1 VITGILFTSLSTLS
15 QCAALLANCSLEK
28 EFTQEKA
35 YKYSIGKG
43 GPPMRIAI
51 TGGTGFVGHALVKK
65 LAESGHTV
73 FILTRST
80 EGKKNGNNIHYVQW
94 LNEGDR
100 PAAQLKEIDYIVNL
114 AGESINSGR
123 WTEERKK
130 RIMKSRLDAT
140 EAVLKIIDELEVKP
154 EALINA
160 SAVGFYGTSETETF
174 TEASTEPA
182 DDFLAQ
188 TVKQW
193 EDKAAEAG
201 KWGVRTAFCRFGIIL
216 EKSDGALPR
225 MALPYKLFA
234 GGNVGSGRQWV
245 SWIHLEDVA
254 QGIIFAMENKNF
266 SGPANFTSPHPVQ
279 MKQFGKTLGSVLH
292 RPHWI
297 PAPAFALKLALG
309 EMSKLV
315 LEGQCVL
322 PAKLEAAGFSFRYPE
337 LKEALKDIY

>member
-1 VITGILFTSLSTLS
+1 
-15 QCAALLANCSLEK
+15 
-28 EFTQEKA
+28 
-35 YKYSIGKG
+35 
-43 GPPMRIAI
+43 MRIAV

-73 FILTRST
+73 YILTRST

-94 LNEGDR
+94 LNEGDN

-130 RIMKSRLDAT
+130 RIIKSRLDAT
-140 EAVLKIIDELEVKP
+140 EAVLNIIDELNEKP

-160 SAVGFYGTSETETF
+160 SAVGYYGTSETETF
-174 TEASTEPA
+174 TEGDKKPA
-182 DDFLAQ
+182 GDFLAQ

-193 EDKAAEAG
+193 EEKAAEAG
-201 KWGVRTAFCRFGIIL
+201 RWDVRTAFCRFGIIL
-216 EKSDGALPR
+216 EKNDGALPR

-234 GGNVGSGRQWV
+234 GGNVGSGNQWV
-245 SWIHLEDVA
+245 SWIHLDDVA
-254 QGIIFAMENKNF
+254 RGIMFAMENKDL
-266 SGPANFTSPHPVQ
+266 SGPVNFTSPHPVQ
-279 MKQFGKTLGSVLH
+279 MKDFGRTLGSALH

-315 LEGQCVL
+315 LEGQRVL

-337 LKEALKDIY
+337 LREALEDIY